1 MLLIS
6 LLFRKSKELKTDIR
20 SLDLVDIKKF
30 CQENNMKPY
39 VSNQVYSWLWNN
51 FSSSFSQMSNLS
63 KSNREIFNENFS
75 INKITQDFEERSDD
89 GTIKM
94 RFKLYDG
101 NFVDGVLIPQNTR
114 MTACIS
120 SQVGCSLSCKFCA
133 TGTMG
138 RTRNL
143 SAGEIYDQ
151 VVAIANKCKEVYN
164 LPLTNIVYMGMG
176 EPLLNY
182 RNVIK
187 SIHFITSSE
196 GLEMSYKRVTLS
208 TSGIAKMI
216 KRLADDNVKVN
227 LALSLHAASEEL
239 RNSIM
244 PIGGSNSLDDI
255 RDALKY
261 YFSKTK
267 RKVTYE
273 YVLLNEV
280 NDSIKDAENLYKFT
294 KHIPSKVNLI
304 EYNTVDGLGF
314 DRSSDKN
321 TDLFMNYLDAKRV
334 NVGLRRSRGKDIN
347 AACGQLANKK

>member
-101 NFVDGVLIPQNTR
+101 NFVEGVLIPQNTR

-187 SIHFITSSE
+187 SVHFITSSE

>member
-75 INKITQDFEERSDD
+75 INKITEDFEERSDD

-101 NFVDGVLIPQNTR
+101 NFVEGVLIPQNTR

-304 EYNTVDGLGF
+304 EYNTVEGLDF

>member
-6 LLFRKSKELKTDIR
+6 LLFRKRKELKTDIR
-20 SLDLVDIKKF
+20 SLDIVDIKKF

-75 INKITQDFEERSDD
+75 INKITEDFEERSDD

-101 NFVDGVLIPQNTR
+101 NFVEGVLIPQNTR

-304 EYNTVDGLGF
+304 EYNTVEGLDF

>member
-101 NFVDGVLIPQNTR
+101 NFVEGVLIPQNTR

-143 SAGEIYDQ
+143 STGEIYDQ

>member
-6 LLFRKSKELKTDIR
+6 LLFRKRKELKTDIR
-20 SLDLVDIKKF
+20 SLDIVDIKKF

-75 INKITQDFEERSDD
+75 INKITEDFEERSDD

-101 NFVDGVLIPQNTR
+101 NFVEGVLIPQNTR